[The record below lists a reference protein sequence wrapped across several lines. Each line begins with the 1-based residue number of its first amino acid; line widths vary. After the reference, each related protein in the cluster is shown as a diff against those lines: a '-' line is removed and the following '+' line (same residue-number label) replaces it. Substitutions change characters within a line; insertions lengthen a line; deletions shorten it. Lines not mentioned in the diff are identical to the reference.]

1 MFAEVRGGRITVQ
14 SQVGEGSSIGP
25 LGRSNQRSARVRVW
39 MFLGFSDDQI
49 RRYSRQII
57 LSDVGG
63 RGQRRLLDSK
73 VLLVGAGGLGSPAG
87 YYLAAAGVGT
97 LGFVDFDVVDLSN
110 LHRQI
115 LHNTER
121 VGQLKTNSAAQTIAQ
136 LNPDVKV
143 IQHQERLTSAN
154 ALRIFD
160 PYDVI
165 VDGSDN
171 FPTKYLTNDA
181 CVLLGKALVLGAV
194 FRFDGQVSVFVPHEG
209 PCYRCIF
216 PQPPPP
222 GSVPSCQ
229 EAGVFGAVPGVI
241 GTIQA
246 VEAIKLLLGLGEPLV
261 GRLLIYDGLMG
272 EFLEVKIEQTSD
284 CPVCGEEPT
293 VTELIDYEVF
303 CGLRAS
309 GQVLEGMDV

>member
-1 MFAEVRGGRITVQ
+1 
-14 SQVGEGSSIGP
+14 
-25 LGRSNQRSARVRVW
+25 
-39 MFLGFSDDQI
+39 MFLGFSDEQI
-49 RRYSRQII
+49 QRYSRQII
-57 LSDVGG
+57 LPDVGG
-63 RGQRRLLDSK
+63 KGQRKLLESK
-73 VLLVGAGGLGSPAG
+73 VLLIGAGGLGSPAG

-121 VGQLKTNSAAQTIAQ
+121 VGQPKTASAAETIAR
-136 LNPDVKV
+136 LNPDVRV
-143 IQHQERLTSAN
+143 IQYQERLTSEN
-154 ALRIFD
+154 ALQIFE
-160 PYDVI
+160 PYDII

-171 FPTKYLTNDA
+171 FPAKYLANDA
-181 CVLLGKALVLGAV
+181 CVLLGKPLVLGAV
-194 FRFDGQVSVFVPHEG
+194 FQFDGQLSVFLPHQG

-216 PQPPPP
+216 PEPPPP

-246 VEAIKLLLGLGEPLV
+246 VETVKLLLGLGESLA

-272 EFLEVKIEQTSD
+272 EFLEVKIQRNPD
-284 CPVCGEEPT
+284 CLVCGEEPT
-293 VTELIDYEVF
+293 VTELIDYEIF
-303 CGLRAS
+303 CGLRGTEQA
-309 GQVLEGMDV
+309 LERE

>member
-1 MFAEVRGGRITVQ
+1 
-14 SQVGEGSSIGP
+14 
-25 LGRSNQRSARVRVW
+25 
-39 MFLGFSDDQI
+39 MFLGFSDEQI
-49 RRYSRQII
+49 QRYSRQII
-57 LSDVGG
+57 LPDVGG
-63 RGQRRLLDSK
+63 KGQRKLLESK

-121 VGQLKTNSAAQTIAQ
+121 VGQPKTVSAAQTIAQ
-136 LNPDVKV
+136 LNPDVRV
-143 IQHQERLTSAN
+143 IQHQERLTSEN
-154 ALRIFD
+154 AFQIFE
-160 PYDVI
+160 PYDVV

-171 FPTKYLTNDA
+171 FPAKYLANDA
-181 CVLLGKALVLGAV
+181 CVLLGKPLVLGAV
-194 FRFDGQVSVFVPHEG
+194 FQFDGQVSVFLPHQG

-216 PQPPPP
+216 PEPPPP

-246 VEAIKLLLGLGEPLV
+246 VETVKLLLALGESLA

-272 EFLEVKIEQTSD
+272 EFLEVKIQQNPD
-284 CPVCGEEPT
+284 CLVCGQEPT

-303 CGLRAS
+303 CGLRDA
-309 GQVLEGMDV
+309 EGKPERVGV

>member
-1 MFAEVRGGRITVQ
+1 MD
-14 SQVGEGSSIGP
+14 
-25 LGRSNQRSARVRVW
+25 
-39 MFLGFSDDQI
+39 LGFSEDQI

-57 LSDVGG
+57 LPDVGG
-63 RGQRRLLDSK
+63 KGQRKLLESK

-115 LHNTER
+115 LHHTLS
-121 VGQLKTNSAAQTIAQ
+121 VGQPKTASAAETISR
-136 LNPDVKV
+136 LNPDVQV
-143 IQHQERLTSAN
+143 IQHQERLTCEN
-154 ALRIFD
+154 ALRLFE

-171 FPTKYLTNDA
+171 FPAKYLANDA
-181 CVLLGKALVLGAV
+181 CVLLGKPLVLGAV
-194 FRFDGQVSVFVPHEG
+194 FQFDGQASVFLPREG

-229 EAGVFGAVPGVI
+229 EAGVFGAVVGVI

-246 VEAIKLLLGLGEPLV
+246 TETIKLLLGLGQSLA
-261 GRLLIYDGLMG
+261 GRLLVYDGLMA
-272 EFLEVKIEQTSD
+272 EFLEVTIQRD
-284 CPVCGEEPT
+284 PNCQLCGDSPT
-293 VTELIDYEVF
+293 IMELVDYEVF
-303 CGLRAS
+303 CGLTTVAS
-309 GQVLEGMDV
+309 GPETTQE

>member
-1 MFAEVRGGRITVQ
+1 
-14 SQVGEGSSIGP
+14 
-25 LGRSNQRSARVRVW
+25 
-39 MFLGFSDDQI
+39 MFLGFSEEQI
-49 RRYSRQII
+49 ERYSRQII
-57 LSDVGG
+57 LPDVGG
-63 RGQRRLLDSK
+63 KGQRKLLESK
-73 VLLVGAGGLGSPAG
+73 VLVVGAGGLGSPAG

-97 LGFVDFDVVDLSN
+97 LAFVDFDVVELSN

-121 VGQLKTNSAAQTIAQ
+121 VGQSKTASAAATIAQ
-136 LNPDVKV
+136 LNPDVQV
-143 IQHQERLTSAN
+143 IQYQKQLTSEN
-154 ALRIFD
+154 ALEIFG

-165 VDGSDN
+165 IEGSDN
-171 FPTKYLTNDA
+171 FPAKYLANDA
-181 CVLLGKALVLGAV
+181 CVLMDKPLVFGAV
-194 FRFDGQVSVFVPHEG
+194 FQFDGQVSVFQPHQG

-222 GSVPSCQ
+222 GTVPSCQ

-246 VEAIKLLLGLGEPLV
+246 VEAVKLLLGLGEPLV

-272 EFLEVKIEQTSD
+272 EFLEVKIQQSPD
-284 CPVCGEEPT
+284 CPVCGDEPT

-303 CGLRAS
+303 CGLRSA
-309 GQVLEGMDV
+309 EGELDSVGE